1 MLYLI
6 ILTSVLPCAAY
17 ITRLPCKR
25 HANFTIMK
33 PDIRH
38 TGTVLETHAD
48 VIARDC
54 ALLCLSR
61 DSCVYF
67 NHKSDNT
74 SCELLASNSGTEQG
88 VSGWKFYSTNYGTQN
103 RGPVCRS
110 LSPCHYK
117 SACIDICEDPG
128 YQCLADQF
136 QGMYGTPYLYPGEN
150 APYVAFHLTDFKSS
164 TFAMTSADPNSFISL
179 DLGAEMLIRFV
190 TVSVYA
196 GEHLQLNVGNTNHN
210 TGNSFCSL
218 VPYFANVK
226 MVVECADYLSGRY
239 VVLHQ
244 TGGSYVACYD
254 MKAYIDV

>member
-1 MLYLI
+1 
-6 ILTSVLPCAAY
+6 
-17 ITRLPCKR
+17 
-25 HANFTIMK
+25 
-33 PDIRH
+33 
-38 TGTVLETHAD
+38 
-48 VIARDC
+48 
-54 ALLCLSR
+54 
-61 DSCVYF
+61 
-67 NHKSDNT
+67 
-74 SCELLASNSGTEQG
+74 
-88 VSGWKFYSTNYGTQN
+88 
-103 RGPVCRS
+103 
-110 LSPCHYK
+110 
-117 SACIDICEDPG
+117 
-128 YQCLADQF
+128 
-136 QGMYGTPYLYPGEN
+136 MYGTPYLYPGEN
-150 APYVAFHLTDFKSS
+150 APHVAFHLTDFKSS